1 LRGEEC
7 PEPATW
13 TKELTVPRVS
23 EAHLAARRRQIL
35 DAAHAVFPERGFA
48 RASMDDVA
56 RAANLSIGAVY
67 RYFPGKSD
75 LILAVCSGHGDD
87 PDDDGTQESAAALL
101 ARLAGYV
108 LPGGGHAKFA
118 VQVWAEAALSPGLAA
133 SVAATHGHLQSR
145 LARLI
150 AQRAD
155 GSDQLVASTETH
167 AQVALAALIG
177 LAALVAA
184 GVPVDEDGFLAEL
197 TEFTDG

>member
-1 LRGEEC
+1 
-7 PEPATW
+7 
-13 TKELTVPRVS
+13 VPRVS

-35 DAAHAVFPERGFA
+35 DAAHAVFTERGFA
-48 RASMDDVA
+48 RTSMDDVA

-67 RYFPGKSD
+67 RYFPGKDD

-87 PDDDGTQESAAALL
+87 PDDTQESAAALL

-118 VQVWAEAALSPGLAA
+118 VQVWAEAALSPRLAA
-133 SVAATHGHLQSR
+133 ALAATHGRLQSR

-155 GSDQLVASTETH
+155 GSDPLVASTDTH

-184 GVPVDEDGFLAEL
+184 GVPVDEDRFIGELAD
-197 TEFTDG
+197 FTRVQ

>member
-1 LRGEEC
+1 
-7 PEPATW
+7 
-13 TKELTVPRVS
+13 VPRVS

-35 DAAHAVFPERGFA
+35 DAAHAVFTERGFA
-48 RASMDDVA
+48 RTSMDDVA

-67 RYFPGKSD
+67 RYFSGKSD

-118 VQVWAEAALSPGLAA
+118 VQVWAEAALSPRLAA
-133 SVAATHGHLQSR
+133 SVAATHGRLQSR

-155 GSDQLVASTETH
+155 GSDPLVASTDTH

-184 GVPVDEDGFLAEL
+184 GVPVDEDRFIGELAD
-197 TEFTDG
+197 FTRVQ